1 MATPPAG
8 VPAVHA
14 GATARG
20 EVTAVATAST
30 VATATIIPRK
40 PQLSPDEFLLT
51 EGWQRIFDAA
61 IGRDDVVEYTVR
73 QGGAVVRMSETTLE
87 IPKILAMPERVAHLC
102 KYCWELQ
109 SGDQLTGQ
117 LWRCDGCR
125 QIAAY

>member
-1 MATPPAG
+1 MGTPPTGTPIVRAVARATPE
-8 VPAVHA
+8 
-14 GATARG
+14 RG
-20 EVTAVATAST
+20 
-30 VATATIIPRK
+30 ATATIVPRR
-40 PQLSPDEFLLT
+40 PGLSPDEFLMT

-61 IGRDDVVEYTVR
+61 VGRDDVVEYTVR

-87 IPKILAMPERVAHLC
+87 IPRILATPERVAHLC
-102 KYCWELQ
+102 KHCWELS